1 MHNDVDTALC
11 SFQPIANSTSDCV
24 ATTTDSTVTA
34 TSTVSPSTD
43 TLTVTVPPEGE
54 TYDYFKFI
62 LLVSLV

>member
-1 MHNDVDTALC
+1 MHNNVDTALC

-34 TSTVSPSTD
+34 TTATSTVSPTD

-54 TYDYFKFI
+54 TYDYF